1 MRSRERGWTEANVV
15 MLRKLKLCKELSARE
30 AKEWARGVSPAAWL
44 SRGLVHW
51 KDRPSVSI
59 QESSTAVVPDAQVP
73 SMSDFLSR
81 IESPADVKKLNITQ
95 LQELAEE
102 IRERLI
108 VSVARTGGHIGP
120 NLGVVE
126 LTLAMHY
133 VFETPRDSFVFDVSH
148 QSYVHKLL
156 TGRENRFDT
165 IRQPGGLNGFM
176 LRSESEHDSF
186 GAGHAG
192 TALSAA
198 LGMAVARDMS
208 GGKEHIV
215 ALAGDAAFTNGISF
229 EALNNMAS
237 TRRLIVVLNDNE
249 WSIDKNVGAIAQY
262 LHKIATNP
270 AYASLHDRAAVL
282 LERFGGKAARHIVRK
297 AEEAAKG
304 IVGRG
309 MIFEEFGLTYYGPV
323 DGHNLPLLIE
333 TFEFLKKQQRPV
345 MLHALTQKGRGFQ
358 PAMEK
363 QKKFHGLGPYDP
375 ETGET
380 KAVGQKTYSEVFA
393 ESLIRLA
400 DAHDKVV
407 AITAAMPNGTALDL
421 FRPHHPERYFD
432 VGIAEEHAVLFAAGM
447 ATKGYRPFCAIY
459 STFLQR
465 AFDQVVHDVALQRLP
480 VVFCMDRGGLSGDDG
495 PTHHGLFDISY
506 LRGVPNLIHMDPRDE
521 DELQDMM
528 FTALLHDGPSAIRY
542 PRGTGPGAVVK
553 QRPTALEIGKAE
565 VLRDGDEVAIFAL
578 GNMVA
583 EAERLA
589 ALLRDEGYSAA
600 VINARF
606 AKPVDADCLARYGVR
621 CELLVTMEDHVLAG
635 GFGSAVLEVMNALE
649 MDLPVVR
656 VGWPDTF
663 IEHGK
668 VELLRAKYGL
678 TAESA
683 LAKIRPYLKKPVGV

>member
-1 MRSRERGWTEANVV
+1 MEEY
-15 MLRKLKLCKELSARE
+15 
-30 AKEWARGVSPAAWL
+30 
-44 SRGLVHW
+44 
-51 KDRPSVSI
+51 
-59 QESSTAVVPDAQVP
+59 
-73 SMSDFLSR
+73 LSR
-81 IESPADVKKLNITQ
+81 IKSPADVKKLGMVE
-95 LQELAEE
+95 LERLAEE

-108 VSVARTGGHIGP
+108 LGVAKTGGHIGP

-126 LTLAMHY
+126 LTIAMHY
-133 VFETPRDSFVFDVSH
+133 VFDTPQDSFVFDVSH

-156 TGRENRFDT
+156 TGREQEFHT

-176 LRSESEHDSF
+176 LRTESEHDSF

-208 GGKEHIV
+208 GGDEHVI

-229 EALNNMAS
+229 EALNNVAAS
-237 TRRLIVVLNDNE
+237 TKRLIIVLNDNE
-249 WSIDKNVGAIAQY
+249 WSIDKNVGAIAEY
-262 LHKIATNP
+262 FHKIATNP
-270 AYASLHDRAAVL
+270 TYVSLHDRVAEL
-282 LERFGGKAARHIVRK
+282 LEKFGGKAAVHIAKK

-309 MIFEEFGLTYYGPV
+309 MIFEEFGLNYYGPV

-333 TFEFLKKQQRPV
+333 TFKFLKTQNKPV
-345 MLHALTQKGRGFQ
+345 VLHALTQKGRGFQ
-358 PAMEK
+358 PALDQ
-363 QKKFHGLGPYDP
+363 QKKFHGLGAFDP

-380 KAVGQKTYSEVFA
+380 KPAAAKTYSEIFA
-393 ESLIRLA
+393 ETLTKLA
-400 DAHDKVV
+400 DKNDKVV
-407 AITAAMPNGTALDL
+407 AITAAMPNGTALDV
-421 FRPHHPERYFD
+421 FRPHHPTRYFD

-465 AFDQVVHDVALQRLP
+465 AFDQVVHDVALQNLP

-506 LRGVPNLIHMDPRDE
+506 LRGIPNIIHMDPKDE

-528 FTALLHDGPSAIRY
+528 QTALEHDGPSAIRY
-542 PRGTGPGAVVK
+542 PRGTGPGKKVK
-553 QRPTALEIGKAE
+553 KQPVALEVGKAE
-565 VLRDGDEVAIFAL
+565 VLRDGSDVAVFAL

-583 EAERLA
+583 DAEKLAKLLEAE
-589 ALLRDEGYSAA
+589 GQSVA

-606 AKPVDADCLARYGVR
+606 AKPVDAACIAKYAKR
-621 CELLVTMEDHVLAG
+621 CGLLVTMEDHVLAG
-635 GFGSAVLEVMNALE
+635 GFGSAVLETLNAQE
-649 MDLPVVR
+649 IDVPVVR
-656 VGWPDTF
+656 VGWPDEF

-668 VELLRAKYGL
+668 PEALREKYGL
-678 TAESA
+678 TADTA
-683 LAKIRPYLKKPVGV
+683 LVRVRPYLKKAVAV